1 MSEKIGK
8 LRILSV
14 INFINGSLWKGYEAA
29 ECDENSTEN
38 ESSGKSV
45 INICTWNISKG
56 LVRKLSDSGF
66 LNIVKEY
73 DMLCYNECWVKCPDA
88 FFHSLLYQN
97 HLGT

>member
-1 MSEKIGK
+1 VFFKRFEEFLTAALSLKFVNLTTIGLGLVDLPSLCFFYLYGFCIFNFQSEKIGK

-45 INICTWNISKG
+45 RFS
-56 LVRKLSDSGF
+56 
-66 LNIVKEY
+66 
-73 DMLCYNECWVKCPDA
+73 
-88 FFHSLLYQN
+88 
-97 HLGT
+97 